1 MASVTIQKWSTAAAC
16 GGQVNHIY
24 RTREHYGN
32 KDIDATLA
40 DYNEMAGTAEEAR
53 ARIRETLSR
62 VDAETPPKRVRAD
75 RKTIA
80 ELCIPAPRAG
90 MSDQD
95 ARRFLTAACMELVR
109 TPGMHVVG
117 IGLHG
122 DEVHEYVDP
131 YSKTH
136 VQSRLHVHVLV
147 VPDVPGRGC
156 NMKSWLTKSRYRE
169 INQLLDRVCERELGY
184 SYQDGTQSRSRGDVE
199 RVKLASQR
207 AEAAELTAK
216 IDTLRQEKAAAI
228 AQIDMLRQKQTGLTA
243 QIDTQEA
250 QIRALTA
257 RNDKLQQETAEARR
271 MAQDALQEYQTAAG
285 RTQVE
290 QQRADELRE
299 EINRLDVVRELST
312 VPENRTLNEAKSTA
326 RKALMGDNVVLPRR
340 EFESICSLAETCW
353 TNHKAVL
360 QMQREKD
367 EAERNA
373 RFAEQAAEQ
382 RARQI
387 TLEQAREQASRDRK
401 LGRYERM
408 EREFPQV
415 FQEMDERMHTRT
427 IDHDRG
433 RSR

>member
-16 GGQVNHIY
+16 GGQVSHIY

-40 DYNEMAGTAEEAR
+40 DCNEMAGTAEDAR
-53 ARIRETLSR
+53 TRIRETIAQ
-62 VDAETPPKRVRAD
+62 VDAATPPKRVRAD

-95 ARRFLTAACMELVR
+95 ARRFLTAACVELMQV
-109 TPGMHVVG
+109 TNMHVVG

-131 YSKTH
+131 DSKSR

-169 INQLLDRVCERELGY
+169 LNQLLDRVCERELGY
-184 SYQDGTQSRSRGDVE
+184 SYQDGSGQRSRGDVE
-199 RVKLASQR
+199 RMKQR
-207 AEAAELTAK
+207 SLQAEAAELTAK
-216 IDTLRQEKAAAI
+216 IDTMRQEAARLDTI
-228 AQIDMLRQKQTGLTA
+228 RQQARLDA
-243 QIDTQEA
+243 ARATQEA
-250 QIRALTA
+250 DRAIARARAAEQAQRQSEAAQRQSETLTEA
-257 RNDKLQQETAEARR
+257 AE
-271 MAQDALQEYQTAAG
+271 
-285 RTQVE
+285 
-290 QQRADELRE
+290 QRADELRE
-299 EINRLDVVRELST
+299 EIDHLDVVRELSA
-312 VPENRTLNEAKSTA
+312 VPENTTHRDAKATA
-326 RKALMGDNVVLPRR
+326 RKSLIGDNVTLPRR

-353 TNHKAVL
+353 TNHTAVL
-360 QMQREKD
+360 QMQREKSNAERAARWAEEQAERRAREISLD
-367 EAERNA
+367 EARERANRDA
-373 RFAEQAAEQ
+373 R
-382 RARQI
+382 
-387 TLEQAREQASRDRK
+387 

-408 EREFPQV
+408 EKEFPQV

>member
-1 MASVTIQKWSTAAAC
+1 MASVTIQKWTTAGAC
-16 GGQVNHIY
+16 GGQINHIY

-32 KDIDATLA
+32 KDIDMTLA
-40 DYNEMAGTAEEAR
+40 NCNEMAGTAEDAR
-53 ARIRETLSR
+53 TRIRETIAR
-62 VDAETPPKRVRAD
+62 VDAATPPKRIRAD

-80 ELCIPAPRAG
+80 ELCIPAPRVG

-131 YSKTH
+131 DSKNR

-147 VPDVPGRGC
+147 VPDIPGRGC
-156 NMKSWLTKSRYRE
+156 NMKSWLTKARYKE
-169 INQLLDRVCERELGY
+169 LNQLLDRVCERELGY
-184 SYQDGTQSRSRGDVE
+184 TYQNGSGQQSRGDVE
-199 RVKLASQR
+199 RMKQR
-207 AEAAELTAK
+207 SLQAEAAELTAK
-216 IDTLRQEKAAAI
+216 IDTMRQEAA
-228 AQIDMLRQKQTGLTA
+228 QLDK
-243 QIDTQEA
+243 
-250 QIRALTA
+250 IR
-257 RNDKLQQETAEARR
+257 QETRQDAARATEAAKRAMERAEAAE
-271 MAQDALQEYQTAAG
+271 MAQKRSEAAQKASED
-285 RTQVE
+285 RLAE
-290 QQRADELRE
+290 AERRADELRK
-299 EINRLDVVRELST
+299 EIDRLDLVRELSI
-312 VPENRTLNEAKSTA
+312 VPENRTLTEAKATA
-326 RKALMGDNVVLPRR
+326 RKTLMGDNVVLPRR
-340 EFESICSLAETCW
+340 EFESICDLAETCW
-353 TNHKAVL
+353 VNHRAVL
-360 QMQREKD
+360 QMQREKSD
-367 EAERNA
+367 AERTA
-373 RFAEQAAEQ
+373 QQAEEQAER

-387 TLEQAREQASRDRK
+387 SLDEARERARRDSR

>member
-1 MASVTIQKWSTAAAC
+1 MASVTIQKWTTAGAC
-16 GGQVNHIY
+16 GGQINHIY

-32 KDIDATLA
+32 KDIDMTLA
-40 DYNEMAGTAEEAR
+40 NCNEMAGTAEDAR
-53 ARIRETLSR
+53 TRIRETIAR
-62 VDAETPPKRVRAD
+62 VDAATPPKRIRAD
-75 RKTIA
+75 RKTVA
-80 ELCIPAPRAG
+80 ELCIPAPRVG

-131 YSKTH
+131 DSKNR

-156 NMKSWLTKSRYRE
+156 NMKSWLTKARYKE
-169 INQLLDRVCERELGY
+169 LNQLLDRVCERELGY
-184 SYQDGTQSRSRGDVE
+184 TYQNGSGQQSRGDVE
-199 RVKLASQR
+199 RMKQR
-207 AEAAELTAK
+207 SLQAEAAELTAK
-216 IDTLRQEKAAAI
+216 IDTMRQEAA
-228 AQIDMLRQKQTGLTA
+228 QLDK
-243 QIDTQEA
+243 
-250 QIRALTA
+250 IR
-257 RNDKLQQETAEARR
+257 QETRQDAARATEAAKRAMERAEAAE
-271 MAQDALQEYQTAAG
+271 MAQKRSEAAQKVSED
-285 RTQVE
+285 RLAE
-290 QQRADELRE
+290 AERRANELRK
-299 EINRLDVVRELST
+299 EIDRLDVVRELSI
-312 VPENRTLNEAKSTA
+312 VPENRTLTEAKATA
-326 RKALMGDNVVLPRR
+326 RKTLMGDNVVLPRR
-340 EFESICSLAETCW
+340 EFESICDLAETCW
-353 TNHKAVL
+353 VNHRAVL
-360 QMQREKD
+360 QMQREKSD
-367 EAERNA
+367 AERTA
-373 RFAEQAAEQ
+373 QQAEEQAEW

-387 TLEQAREQASRDRK
+387 SLDEARERARRDSR

>member
-1 MASVTIQKWSTAAAC
+1 MASVTIQKWSTTAAC
-16 GGQVNHIY
+16 GGQVSHVY

-40 DYNEMAGTAEEAR
+40 DYNEMAGTAEDAR
-53 ARIRETLSR
+53 TRIRETIAR
-62 VDAETPPKRVRAD
+62 VDAATPPKRVRTD

-95 ARRFLTAACMELVR
+95 ARRFLTAACVELMQV
-109 TPGMHVVG
+109 TSMHVVG

-131 YSKTH
+131 DSKSR

-156 NMKSWLTKSRYRE
+156 NMKSWLTKARYKE
-169 INQLLDRVCERELGY
+169 LNQLLDRVCERELGY
-184 SYQDGTQSRSRGDVE
+184 TYQNGSGQQSRGDVE
-199 RVKLASQR
+199 RMKQR
-207 AEAAELTAK
+207 SLQAEAAELTAK
-216 IDTLRQEKAAAI
+216 IDTMRQEAA
-228 AQIDMLRQKQTGLTA
+228 QLDK
-243 QIDTQEA
+243 
-250 QIRALTA
+250 IR
-257 RNDKLQQETAEARR
+257 QETRQDAARATEAAKRAMERAEAAE
-271 MAQDALQEYQTAAG
+271 MAQKRSEAAQKASED
-285 RTQVE
+285 RLAE
-290 QQRADELRE
+290 AERRADELRK
-299 EINRLDVVRELST
+299 EIDRLDVVRELSI
-312 VPENRTLNEAKSTA
+312 VPENRTLTEAKATA
-326 RKALMGDNVVLPRR
+326 RKTLMGDNVVLPRR
-340 EFESICSLAETCW
+340 EFESICDLAETCW
-353 TNHKAVL
+353 VNHRAVL
-360 QMQREKD
+360 QMQREKSD
-367 EAERNA
+367 AERTA
-373 RFAEQAAEQ
+373 QQAEEQAER

-387 TLEQAREQASRDRK
+387 SLDEARERAGRDSR

>member
-1 MASVTIQKWSTAAAC
+1 MASVTIQKWSTTAAC
-16 GGQVNHIY
+16 GGQVSHIY

-40 DYNEMAGTAEEAR
+40 DYNEMAGTAEDAR
-53 ARIRETLSR
+53 TRIRETIAR
-62 VDAETPPKRVRAD
+62 VDAATPPKRVRAD

-80 ELCIPAPRAG
+80 ELCIPAPRSG

-95 ARRFLTAACMELVR
+95 ARRFLTAACVELMQV
-109 TPGMHVVG
+109 TSMHVVG

-131 YSKTH
+131 DSKSR

-156 NMKSWLTKSRYRE
+156 NMKSWLTKARYKE
-169 INQLLDRVCERELGY
+169 LNQLLDRVCERELGY
-184 SYQDGTQSRSRGDVE
+184 AYQNGSGQQSRGDVE
-199 RVKLASQR
+199 RMKQR
-207 AEAAELTAK
+207 SLQAEAAELTAK
-216 IDTLRQEKAAAI
+216 IDTMRQEAA
-228 AQIDMLRQKQTGLTA
+228 QLDK
-243 QIDTQEA
+243 
-250 QIRALTA
+250 IR
-257 RNDKLQQETAEARR
+257 QETRQDAARATEAAKRAMERVEAAEMAQKRSEAAQKASEDRLAEAER
-271 MAQDALQEYQTAAG
+271 
-285 RTQVE
+285 
-290 QQRADELRE
+290 RADELRK
-299 EINRLDVVRELST
+299 EIDRLDVVRELSI
-312 VPENRTLNEAKSTA
+312 VPENRTLTEAKATA
-326 RKALMGDNVVLPRR
+326 RKTLMGDNVVLPRR
-340 EFESICSLAETCW
+340 EFESICDLAETCW
-353 TNHKAVL
+353 VNHRAVL
-360 QMQREKD
+360 QMQQEKSD
-367 EAERNA
+367 AERTA
-373 RFAEQAAEQ
+373 QQAEEQAER

-387 TLEQAREQASRDRK
+387 SLDEARERAGRDSR

>member
-1 MASVTIQKWSTAAAC
+1 MASVTIQKWSTTAAC
-16 GGQVNHIY
+16 GGQVSHIY

-40 DYNEMAGTAEEAR
+40 DCNEMAGTAEDAR
-53 ARIRETLSR
+53 TRIRETIAQ
-62 VDAETPPKRVRAD
+62 VDAATPPKRVRAD

-95 ARRFLTAACMELVR
+95 ARRFLTAACVELMQV
-109 TPGMHVVG
+109 TSMHVVG

-131 YSKTH
+131 DRKSR

-169 INQLLDRVCERELGY
+169 LNQLLDRVCERELGY
-184 SYQDGTQSRSRGDVE
+184 SYQDGSGQRSRGDVE
-199 RVKLASQR
+199 RMKQR
-207 AEAAELTAK
+207 SLQAEAAELTAK
-216 IDTLRQEKAAAI
+216 IDTMRQEAARLDTIRQQARLDAARAAQEADKAVERAKAAEL
-228 AQIDMLRQKQTGLTA
+228 AQRQSEAA
-243 QIDTQEA
+243 QRQSE
-250 QIRALTA
+250 ALT
-257 RNDKLQQETAEARR
+257 EATERR
-271 MAQDALQEYQTAAG
+271 
-285 RTQVE
+285 V
-290 QQRADELRE
+290 DELRE
-299 EINRLDVVRELST
+299 EIDRLDVVRELST
-312 VPENRTLNEAKSTA
+312 VPENRTLTEAKSTA
-326 RKALMGDNVVLPRR
+326 RKALIGDNVVLPRR

-360 QMQREKD
+360 QMQQEKD

>member
-1 MASVTIQKWSTAAAC
+1 MASVTIRKWSTTAAC
-16 GGQVNHIY
+16 GGQVSHVY

-40 DYNEMAGTAEEAR
+40 DYNEMAGTAEDAR
-53 ARIRETLSR
+53 TRIRETIAR
-62 VDAETPPKRVRAD
+62 VDAATPPKRVRAD

-95 ARRFLTAACMELVR
+95 ARRFLTAACVELMQV
-109 TPGMHVVG
+109 TSMHVVG

-131 YSKTH
+131 DSKSR

-156 NMKSWLTKSRYRE
+156 NMKSWLTKARYKE
-169 INQLLDRVCERELGY
+169 LNQLLDRVCERELGY
-184 SYQDGTQSRSRGDVE
+184 TYQNGSGQQSRGDVE
-199 RVKLASQR
+199 RMKQR
-207 AEAAELTAK
+207 SLQAEAAELTAK
-216 IDTLRQEKAAAI
+216 IDTMRQEAA
-228 AQIDMLRQKQTGLTA
+228 QLDK
-243 QIDTQEA
+243 
-250 QIRALTA
+250 IR
-257 RNDKLQQETAEARR
+257 QETRQDAARATEAAKRAMERAEAAE
-271 MAQDALQEYQTAAG
+271 MAQKRSEAAQKASED
-285 RTQVE
+285 RLAE
-290 QQRADELRE
+290 AERRADELRK
-299 EINRLDVVRELST
+299 EIDRLDVVRELSI
-312 VPENRTLNEAKSTA
+312 VPENRTLTEAKATA
-326 RKALMGDNVVLPRR
+326 RKTLIGDNVVLPRR
-340 EFESICSLAETCW
+340 EFESICDLAETCW
-353 TNHKAVL
+353 VNHRAVL
-360 QMQREKD
+360 QMQREKSD
-367 EAERNA
+367 AERTA
-373 RFAEQAAEQ
+373 QQAEEQAER

-387 TLEQAREQASRDRK
+387 SLDEARERAGRDSR

>member
-32 KDIDATLA
+32 TDIDKSLA
-40 DYNEMAGTAEEAR
+40 DCNEMAGTAEDAR
-53 ARIRETLSR
+53 TRIRETIAQ
-62 VDAETPPKRVRAD
+62 VDAATPPKRVRAD

-109 TPGMHVVG
+109 APGMHVVG

-131 YSKTH
+131 DSKNR

-156 NMKSWLTKSRYRE
+156 NMKSWLTKARYKE
-169 INQLLDRVCERELGY
+169 LNQLLDRVCERELGY
-184 SYQDGTQSRSRGDVE
+184 AYQNGSGQQSRGDVE
-199 RVKLASQR
+199 RMKQR
-207 AEAAELTAK
+207 SLQAETAELTAK
-216 IDTLRQEKAAAI
+216 IDIMRQEAA
-228 AQIDMLRQKQTGLTA
+228 QLDK
-243 QIDTQEA
+243 
-250 QIRALTA
+250 IR
-257 RNDKLQQETAEARR
+257 QETRQDAARATEAAKRAMERAEAAE
-271 MAQDALQEYQTAAG
+271 MAQKRSEAAQKASED
-285 RTQVE
+285 RLAE
-290 QQRADELRE
+290 AERRADELRK
-299 EINRLDVVRELST
+299 EIDRLDVVRELSI
-312 VPENRTLNEAKSTA
+312 VPENRTLTEAKATA
-326 RKALMGDNVVLPRR
+326 RKTFMGDNVVLPRR
-340 EFESICSLAETCW
+340 EFESICDLAETCW
-353 TNHKAVL
+353 VNHRAVL
-360 QMQREKD
+360 QMQREKSD
-367 EAERNA
+367 AERTA
-373 RFAEQAAEQ
+373 QQAEEQAER

-387 TLEQAREQASRDRK
+387 SLDEARERAGRDSR

-408 EREFPQV
+408 EREFPQI

>member
-16 GGQVNHIY
+16 GGQVSHIY

-40 DYNEMAGTAEEAR
+40 DCNEMAGTAEDAR
-53 ARIRETLSR
+53 TRIRETIAQ
-62 VDAETPPKRVRAD
+62 VDAATPPKRVRAD

-95 ARRFLTAACMELVR
+95 ARRFLIAACVELMQV
-109 TPGMHVVG
+109 TNMHVVG

-131 YSKTH
+131 DSKSR

-169 INQLLDRVCERELGY
+169 LNQLLDRVCERELGY
-184 SYQDGTQSRSRGDVE
+184 SYQDGSRQRSRGDVE
-199 RVKLASQR
+199 RMKQR
-207 AEAAELTAK
+207 SLQAEAAELTAK
-216 IDTLRQEKAAAI
+216 IDTMRQEAARLDKI
-228 AQIDMLRQKQTGLTA
+228 RQQARLDA
-243 QIDTQEA
+243 ARATQEA
-250 QIRALTA
+250 DRAIARARAAEQAQRQSEAAQRQSETLTEA
-257 RNDKLQQETAEARR
+257 AE
-271 MAQDALQEYQTAAG
+271 
-285 RTQVE
+285 
-290 QQRADELRE
+290 QRADELRE
-299 EINRLDVVRELST
+299 EIDRLDVVRELSA
-312 VPENRTLNEAKSTA
+312 VPENTTLRDAKATA
-326 RKALMGDNVVLPRR
+326 RKSLIGDNVTLPRR

-353 TNHKAVL
+353 TNHTAVL
-360 QMQREKD
+360 QMQREKSNAERAARWAEEQAERRAREISLD
-367 EAERNA
+367 EARERANRDA
-373 RFAEQAAEQ
+373 R
-382 RARQI
+382 
-387 TLEQAREQASRDRK
+387 

-408 EREFPQV
+408 EKEFPQV

>member
-32 KDIDATLA
+32 TDIDKSLA

-95 ARRFLTAACMELVR
+95 SRRFLTAACMELVR

-131 YSKTH
+131 YSKAR

-147 VPDVPGRGC
+147 VPDVPGKGC
-156 NMKSWLTKSRYRE
+156 NMKSWLTKSKYRE

-184 SYQDGTQSRSRGDVE
+184 PYQDGTKSKSRGDVE
-199 RVKLASQR
+199 RVKAESLR
-207 AEAAELTAK
+207 AEVEELAAK
-216 IDTLRQEKAAAI
+216 IDTMRQEATRLDRACQKA
-228 AQIDMLRQKQTGLTA
+228 RQDATRA
-243 QIDTQEA
+243 TQEA
-250 QIRALTA
+250 DRTTTRARAAERAQKQSEAAQRQSEALTEA
-257 RNDKLQQETAEARR
+257 AEQRLTQLQS
-271 MAQDALQEYQTAAG
+271 
-285 RTQVE
+285 
-290 QQRADELRE
+290 RADELRE
-299 EINRLDVVRELST
+299 EIDQLDVVRELST
-312 VPENRTLNEAKSTA
+312 VPENRTLTEAKATA
-326 RKALMGDNVVLPRR
+326 RKTLVGDSVVLPRR
-340 EFESICSLAETCW
+340 EFESICDLAETCW
-353 TNHKAVL
+353 VNHRAVL
-360 QMQREKD
+360 QMQREKSDAERMAQQAEEQAERRAREISLD
-367 EAERNA
+367 EARERAGRDA
-373 RFAEQAAEQ
+373 R
-382 RARQI
+382 
-387 TLEQAREQASRDRK
+387 

-408 EREFPQV
+408 EKEFPQV
-415 FQEMDERMHTRT
+415 FREMDSRLTRAVEHEYT
-427 IDHDRG
+427 R
-433 RSR
+433 

>member
-1 MASVTIQKWSTAAAC
+1 MASVTIQKWTTAGAC
-16 GGQVNHIY
+16 GGQINHIY

-32 KDIDATLA
+32 KDIDMTLA
-40 DYNEMAGTAEEAR
+40 NCNEMAGTAEDAR
-53 ARIRETLSR
+53 TRIRETIAR
-62 VDAETPPKRVRAD
+62 VDAATPPKRIRAD

-80 ELCIPAPRAG
+80 ELCIPAPRVG

-131 YSKTH
+131 DSKNR

-156 NMKSWLTKSRYRE
+156 NMKSWLTKARYKE
-169 INQLLDRVCERELGY
+169 LNQLLDRVCERELGY
-184 SYQDGTQSRSRGDVE
+184 TYQNGSGQQSRGDVE
-199 RVKLASQR
+199 RMKQR
-207 AEAAELTAK
+207 SLQAEAAELTAK
-216 IDTLRQEKAAAI
+216 IDTMRQEAAQLDKI
-228 AQIDMLRQKQTGLTA
+228 RQETRQDAARATEAAKRAMERAEAAETA
-243 QIDTQEA
+243 QKRSEA
-250 QIRALTA
+250 AQKASEDRLT
-257 RNDKLQQETAEARR
+257 EAER
-271 MAQDALQEYQTAAG
+271 
-285 RTQVE
+285 
-290 QQRADELRE
+290 RADELRK
-299 EINRLDVVRELST
+299 EIDRLDLVRELSI
-312 VPENRTLNEAKSTA
+312 VPENRTLTEAKATA
-326 RKALMGDNVVLPRR
+326 RKTLMGDNVVLPRR
-340 EFESICSLAETCW
+340 EFESICDLAETCW
-353 TNHKAVL
+353 VNHRAVL
-360 QMQREKD
+360 QMQREKSD
-367 EAERNA
+367 AERTA
-373 RFAEQAAEQ
+373 QQAEEQAER

-387 TLEQAREQASRDRK
+387 SLDEARERARRDSR

>member
-1 MASVTIQKWSTAAAC
+1 MASVTIQKWSTTAAC
-16 GGQVNHIY
+16 GGQVSHIY

-40 DYNEMAGTAEEAR
+40 DCNEMAGTAEDAR
-53 ARIRETLSR
+53 TRIRETIAQ
-62 VDAETPPKRVRAD
+62 VDAATPPKRVRAD

-95 ARRFLTAACMELVR
+95 ARRFLTAACVELMQV
-109 TPGMHVVG
+109 TSMHVVG

-131 YSKTH
+131 DSKSR

-169 INQLLDRVCERELGY
+169 LNQLLDRVCERELGY
-184 SYQDGTQSRSRGDVE
+184 SYQDGSGQRSRGDVE
-199 RVKLASQR
+199 RMKQHSLQ

-216 IDTLRQEKAAAI
+216 IDTMRQEAARLDTIRQQARLDAARAAQEADKAVERAKAAEL
-228 AQIDMLRQKQTGLTA
+228 AQRQS
-243 QIDTQEA
+243 E
-250 QIRALTA
+250 ALT
-257 RNDKLQQETAEARR
+257 EATERR
-271 MAQDALQEYQTAAG
+271 
-285 RTQVE
+285 V
-290 QQRADELRE
+290 DELRE
-299 EINRLDVVRELST
+299 EIDRLDVVRELST
-312 VPENRTLNEAKSTA
+312 VPENRTLTEAKSTA
-326 RKALMGDNVVLPRR
+326 RKALIGDNVVLPRR

-373 RFAEQAAEQ
+373 RFAEQA
-382 RARQI
+382 
-387 TLEQAREQASRDRK
+387 REQASRDRK

>member
-32 KDIDATLA
+32 QDIDKALA
-40 DYNEMAGTAEEAR
+40 ARNEMAGTAEEAR
-53 ARIRETLSR
+53 ARIRETIAQ
-62 VDAETPPKRVRAD
+62 VDAATPPRRVRAD

-80 ELCIPAPRAG
+80 ELCIPAPRSG

-95 ARRFLTAACMELVR
+95 ARRFLTAACMALVDA
-109 TPGMHVVG
+109 PGMHVVG

-131 YSKTH
+131 DSKNR

-147 VPDVPGRGC
+147 VPDVPERGC
-156 NMKSWLTKSRYRE
+156 NMKSWLTKARYKE
-169 INQLLDRVCERELGY
+169 LNQLLDRVCERELGY
-184 SYQDGTQSRSRGDVE
+184 TYQNGSGQQSRGDVE
-199 RVKLASQR
+199 RMKQR
-207 AEAAELTAK
+207 SLQAEAAELTAK
-216 IDTLRQEKAAAI
+216 IDTMRQEAA
-228 AQIDMLRQKQTGLTA
+228 QLDK
-243 QIDTQEA
+243 
-250 QIRALTA
+250 IR
-257 RNDKLQQETAEARR
+257 QETRQDAARATEAAKRAMEQAEAAE
-271 MAQDALQEYQTAAG
+271 MAQKRSEAAQKVSED
-285 RTQVE
+285 RLAE
-290 QQRADELRE
+290 AERRADELRK
-299 EINRLDVVRELST
+299 EIDRLDVVRELSI
-312 VPENRTLNEAKSTA
+312 VPENRTLTEAKATA
-326 RKALMGDNVVLPRR
+326 RKTLMGDNVVLPRR
-340 EFESICSLAETCW
+340 EFESICDLAETCW
-353 TNHKAVL
+353 VNHRAVL
-360 QMQREKD
+360 QMQREKSD
-367 EAERNA
+367 AERTA
-373 RFAEQAAEQ
+373 QQAEEQAER

-387 TLEQAREQASRDRK
+387 SLDEARERAGRDSR